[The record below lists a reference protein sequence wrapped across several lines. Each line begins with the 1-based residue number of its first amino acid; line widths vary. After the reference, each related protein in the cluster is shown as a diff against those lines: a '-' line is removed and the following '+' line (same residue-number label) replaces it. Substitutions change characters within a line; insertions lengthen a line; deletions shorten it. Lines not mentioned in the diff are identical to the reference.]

1 MCVPAY
7 PLFSF
12 RPNSHIQQTK
22 LDSPIVPFIHYPNSR
37 VRPLRMVDTE
47 TNERAEYD
55 EEDLEVQGST
65 SVRKTDGEDEGDE
78 DEQSYLCVISMCA
91 ERHDS

>member
-1 MCVPAY
+1 
-7 PLFSF
+7 
-12 RPNSHIQQTK
+12 
-22 LDSPIVPFIHYPNSR
+22 
-37 VRPLRMVDTE
+37 MVNTE

-78 DEQSYLCVISMCA
+78 DEQSYLASFQCVRNDMTVEVRKAQGRSCC
-91 ERHDS
+91 

>member
-1 MCVPAY
+1 
-7 PLFSF
+7 
-12 RPNSHIQQTK
+12 
-22 LDSPIVPFIHYPNSR
+22 
-37 VRPLRMVDTE
+37 MVDTE

>member
-22 LDSPIVPFIHYPNSR
+22 LDSPIVPFIHNPNSR
-37 VRPLRMVDTE
+37 VRPLRMVDTK
-47 TNERAEYD
+47 TNERAEQVYD

-65 SVRKTDGEDEGDE
+65 FVRKTDGEDESDE
-78 DEQSYLCVISMCA
+78 DEQSYLCVVSMCPK
-91 ERHDS
+91 